1 MGDSG
6 KTSGTADVRRRLE
19 AIMREMSGL
28 LAEIDG
34 SPATPGE
41 VAVTDRLLTVHQAAE
56 RLGLSASQVY
66 KQAHGWP
73 FTRKLS
79 AKALRFSEAGLER
92 WLSSKGDA
100 ATTTPIGAEYPEL
113 DEEPA
118 RGDVLELAPR
128 KPAA

>member
-1 MGDSG
+1 
-6 KTSGTADVRRRLE
+6 
-19 AIMREMSGL
+19 MREMAGL

-34 SPATPGE
+34 SPAIPGE
-41 VAVTDRLLTVHQAAE
+41 FTVTDRLLTAEQVAE
-56 RLGLSASQVY
+56 RLGLSKSQVY

-92 WLSSKGDA
+92 WLGSKGDA
-100 ATTTPIGAEYPEL
+100 AAELGTHVAKPSGKAVGGEYPEL

-118 RGDVLELAPR
+118 RGDVLELVPR
-128 KPAA
+128 EPAA